1 MKLELTVP
9 TMVCDGCAET
19 ITKAIQIV
27 DAAATVEA
35 DPQTKQVVVNTSSAE
50 AAVKAA
56 VEQAGHEV
64 A

>member
-9 TMVCDGCAET
+9 SMACGACAET
-19 ITKAIQIV
+19 ITKAIQTV
-27 DAAATVEA
+27 DAGATVEA
-35 DPQTKQVVVNTSSAE
+35 DPQTKIVVVNTSAAE
-50 AAVKAA
+50 AAVKSA

>member
-9 TMVCDGCAET
+9 TMVCGACAET
-19 ITKAIQIV
+19 ITKAIRHV
-27 DAAATVEA
+27 DAEATVEA
-35 DPQTKQVVVNTSSAE
+35 DTETKLVVVNTTAAE
-50 AAVKAA
+50 AAVKSA